1 MAQTPSTSVEK
12 SLEALRVAE
21 QFDYSIVFKA
31 PPYDCDMWEDH
42 SYNFPEPMHPYVWAN
57 WVNRTVFESYKTI
70 DEMSLSKEKPGNI
83 PNTEIAYAV
92 KVIPEQDLTVFHTN
106 HSTLYKERNSGPYSI
121 RSKGKYKGT
130 QLYVIDDTGEEVFNK
145 SIDPQKD
152 YIGLAM
158 LDDRT
163 YRPFSENMPK
173 MLIPRATIVHFSFNS
188 IYGWSLDMRL
198 TFNDQDII
206 LDEQHNIIL
215 TRYEFTKMVS

>member
-1 MAQTPSTSVEK
+1 
-12 SLEALRVAE
+12 
-21 QFDYSIVFKA
+21 
-31 PPYDCDMWEDH
+31 
-42 SYNFPEPMHPYVWAN
+42 
-57 WVNRTVFESYKTI
+57 
-70 DEMSLSKEKPGNI
+70 
-83 PNTEIAYAV
+83 
-92 KVIPEQDLTVFHTN
+92 
-106 HSTLYKERNSGPYSI
+106 
-121 RSKGKYKGT
+121 
-130 QLYVIDDTGEEVFNK
+130 VIDDTGEEVFNK

-163 YRPFSENMPK
+163 YRPFSENMPQ

>member
-1 MAQTPSTSVEK
+1 
-12 SLEALRVAE
+12 
-21 QFDYSIVFKA
+21 
-31 PPYDCDMWEDH
+31 
-42 SYNFPEPMHPYVWAN
+42 
-57 WVNRTVFESYKTI
+57 
-70 DEMSLSKEKPGNI
+70 
-83 PNTEIAYAV
+83 
-92 KVIPEQDLTVFHTN
+92 
-106 HSTLYKERNSGPYSI
+106 
-121 RSKGKYKGT
+121 
-130 QLYVIDDTGEEVFNK
+130 VIDDTGEEVFNK